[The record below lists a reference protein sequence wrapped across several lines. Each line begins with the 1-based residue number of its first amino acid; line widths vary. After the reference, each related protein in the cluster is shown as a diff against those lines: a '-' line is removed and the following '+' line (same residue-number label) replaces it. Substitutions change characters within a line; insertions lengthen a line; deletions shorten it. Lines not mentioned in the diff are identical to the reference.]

1 MLEIS
6 NWKVYDLEESINA
19 CRYSMMENIPEHI
32 DFNKSLER
40 AIKLAKCPTNSGEC
54 NFLCGIRVAYD
65 IKYPQ
70 YISPELQRYRFND
83 IVTSQSKMHRLINID
98 LDKSCNKY
106 VSKEALDIIQKS
118 INKFEYINKWYMEGD
133 GHKQSFTL
141 RNGEILVANN
151 RQEALYYAWMNII
164 SNCPLGLELTMRC
177 TTNYLQ
183 LRTIYHQRKHHKLK
197 EDWGA
202 YCEWIKSLPYSK
214 ELITIE

>member
-6 NWKVYDLEESINA
+6 NWKVYDLEESVNA
-19 CRYSMMENIPEHI
+19 CRYSMMENIPEQI

-40 AIKLAKCPTNSGEC
+40 AIKLAKCPTGSGEC

-70 YISPELQRYRFND
+70 YISCELQRYHFND
-83 IVTSQSKMHRLINID
+83 IVTSQSKMHKLIKMD
-98 LDKSCNKY
+98 LHKCCNKY
-106 VSKEALDIIQKS
+106 VTEETINNLNKYIQAYNDSLTAPLPDI
-118 INKFEYINKWYMEGD
+118 WY
-133 GHKQSFTL
+133 
-141 RNGEILVANN
+141 NN
-151 RQEALYYAWMNII
+151 WMVVI

-183 LRTIYHQRKHHKLK
+183 LRTIYHQRKSHKLK

-202 YCEWIKSLPYSK
+202 FCEWIKSLPYSK
-214 ELITIE
+214 ELITLE